1 MGFYRERIFP
11 WLLDHV
17 VTGEQ
22 IEAIRDRVV
31 AKATGHVIEIGS
43 GTGANFL
50 CYSDSI
56 TSLTTV
62 DPNPGMN
69 KLARRQIK
77 YLEFPVDSRE
87 LDCEALPMKD
97 ASFDC
102 AVTTLTLCS
111 LVEVERCMNEIYR
124 VLKPGGRLLFLE
136 HGLSDSD
143 RVGRWQRRLTP
154 LQRRV
159 CDGCHLNRGID
170 ALIGDAGFIVEEMT
184 NYYLEHVP
192 RVYGYMYEGVATK

>member
-1 MGFYRERIFP
+1 MEFYRERIFP

-17 VTGEQ
+17 VTGEE
-22 IEAIRDRVV
+22 IGSIRDRVV
-31 AKATGHVIEIGS
+31 EKAAGHVIEIGS
-43 GTGANFL
+43 GTGANFM

-69 KLARRQIK
+69 KRARRRIK
-77 YLEFPVDSRE
+77 YLEFPVDTRE
-87 LDCEALPMKD
+87 IMCEELPMKE

-111 LVEVERCMNEIYR
+111 LSEAEKCLAEIYR

-136 HGLSDSD
+136 HGLSESETIG
-143 RVGRWQRRLTP
+143 VWQRRLTP

-159 CDGCHLNRGID
+159 CDGCRLNRRID
-170 ALIGDAGFIVEEMT
+170 TLIQGAGFTVEEMT
-184 NYYLEHVP
+184 NYYLKNVP
-192 RVYGYMYEGVATK
+192 RVLGYMYEGVAIK